1 MRDPLH
7 VLLLLADERRIGQV
21 LDALRQA
28 GYDTRAGYAQTATA
42 FAAALARRRWDVV
55 IGFADAPDGHV
66 SAGDAAAFLQSRAA
80 TPPVFALHAEPASPE
95 AQAALEAGA
104 RAVFAPD
111 ALAGLGRAV
120 SRARD
125 ERRQRRRAAPPPR
138 RPLAPDVAD
147 HLPIGVY
154 QTTPDGQIVYANAA
168 LADLLGAP
176 SADALIGRDVTADYG
191 YPRRAFLDAAARSG
205 DVRALDAVW
214 TRPDGRRLHTRE
226 HARLIRSADGEPQGY
241 EGTIEPLEHHEV
253 AARHAADA
261 RRHRALAAFHHAAG
275 TADDEQ
281 ALYEA
286 ARAAAESLLD
296 LRHVV
301 ALRERVSGEDGGTLR
316 ACAWSEAFG
325 QQEMDMADLAP
336 WPEHLPEAQTD
347 LPTLPGAL
355 VGFLQTHRLRPAMAL
370 ALPRREVRDGA
381 LLLFAPAGQ
390 RFHTAQRADA
400 KRLAEH
406 VGAALDALQHRHA
419 LRQKATA
426 AETRARHA
434 SAVADLAGYGLA
446 FGPEGQMLWSTP
458 EAASLLGTDAPSLR
472 PDGVAARALA
482 AVHPAD
488 HRAVLRMLLHARR
501 NAAACTT
508 VRRAGSPHS
517 APGAE
522 ASWIM
527 LRAHA
532 QPDGTLHVAARD
544 VSDERRERDG
554 VAGAL
559 ATAERERRFL
569 TRFLSQANHLLRT
582 PLTSILGFAS
592 IIAEESGGETQEHA
606 RLIEQSSR
614 TLIDQLTAVLTLARP
629 HPATAEM
636 APEPTDIGGE
646 IRKTLDLLAPL
657 AEESGL
663 RFSTAYPEHALEV
676 ALDRAAFARLVYE
689 LAGTAIAASASG
701 RIRVDVAR
709 RGQTAS
715 VTVAAPSFGETDA
728 AGAPALVSARALA
741 GRMGARLALSTRP
754 GGLVTA
760 SLRFPVLT
768 SRQKEDALQHEVEEL
783 APTPLPPPDLADAPR
798 AFEAVL
804 LAGAQE
810 ADLPLPVADLL
821 VLEAQPEEMERAG
834 LRQPASRRARPQ
846 AVPPSPPAA
855 SADTD
860 EDADREEDPV
870 ETSADGLSVLAVEDD
885 DDTRLLLER
894 FIGGGID
901 LDTVGD
907 ARTALA
913 RMARRRYD
921 VLLLDI
927 NLGRNQSGADVLRVA
942 RTLPGYADVYAVA
955 FTAHDSP
962 EQRARFTAAGF
973 DAYLSKPFSRGDLRE
988 VMAGAVGA

>member
-21 LDALRQA
+21 LGALRQA
-28 GYDTRAGYAQTATA
+28 GYDARAGYAQTATA
-42 FAAALARRRWDVV
+42 FAATLVRRRWDVV
-55 IGFADAPDGHV
+55 VGFADAPDGHL
-66 SAGDAAAFLQSRAA
+66 SAGDAAAFLQRRTAA
-80 TPPVFALHAEPASPE
+80 PPIFALHDDPASPE
-95 AQAALEAGA
+95 AQAAVEAGA

-125 ERRQRRRAAPPPR
+125 ERRQRRHAAPPPR

-168 LADLLGAP
+168 LAALLGAP
-176 SADALIGRDVTADYG
+176 SAAALIGRDVAADYG
-191 YPRRAFLDAAARSG
+191 YPRRAFLDAAARDG
-205 DVRALDAVW
+205 DVRALDAAW

-226 HARLIRSADGEPQGY
+226 HARLVRSADGAPQFY
-241 EGTIEPLEHHEV
+241 EGTIEPLEHPEV
-253 AARHAADA
+253 TARHAAAA
-261 RRHRALAAFHHAAG
+261 RRHRALAAFHHAAD

-286 ARAAAESLLD
+286 ARAAAESLLG
-296 LRHVV
+296 LHHVV
-301 ALRERVSGEDGGTLR
+301 VLRESVSGEKGGPLR
-316 ACAWSEAFG
+316 ACAWSDAFG
-325 QQEMDMADLAP
+325 QQELDMADLAP
-336 WPEHLPEAQTD
+336 WPEHFPEAQID
-347 LPTLPGAL
+347 VSALPDAL
-355 VGFLQTHRLRPAMAL
+355 AGFLQTHRLRPAMAL
-370 ALPRREVRDGA
+370 ALPRKEVRDGV

-390 RFHTAQRADA
+390 RFHAAERTDAQH
-400 KRLAEH
+400 LAEH
-406 VGAALDALQHRHA
+406 VGAALDALQHRRA
-419 LRQKATA
+419 LRQKAAA
-426 AETRARHA
+426 AETHAHHA

-446 FGPEGQMLWSTP
+446 FSPEGQILWSTP
-458 EAASLLGTDAPSLR
+458 GTTRLLGTDAPRLE
-472 PDGVAARALA
+472 PGGDAARALA
-482 AVHPAD
+482 AIHPAD
-488 HRAVLRMLLHARR
+488 HRAVFRFLLQARR
-501 NAAACTT
+501 GDAACTT
-508 VRRAGSPHS
+508 VRRAPASRS
-517 APGAE
+517 ANAE
-522 ASWIM
+522 TAWVT
-527 LRAHA
+527 LHAHA

-559 ATAERERRFL
+559 AAAERERRFL
-569 TRFLSQANHLLRT
+569 TRFLSQANHHLRT

-606 RLIEQSSR
+606 CLIEQSSR

-629 HPATAEM
+629 HPAAAEM
-636 APEPTDIGGE
+636 APQPTDIGDE

-657 AEESGL
+657 AEEDGL
-663 RFSTAYPEHALEV
+663 RFSTTYPKRALEV
-676 ALDRAAFARLVYE
+676 ALDRAAFARLVYG
-689 LAGTAIAASASG
+689 LVGAAIAASASG

-709 RGQTAS
+709 RGQAAS
-715 VTVAAPSFGETDA
+715 VTVAAPSLGETDA
-728 AGAPALVSARALA
+728 SGAPALVSARALA
-741 GRMGARLALSTRP
+741 GQMGARLVLSTRP

-760 SLRFPVLT
+760 SLRFPIHT
-768 SRQKEDALQHEVEEL
+768 SRQKENGQEHEIEEL
-783 APTPLPPPDLADAPR
+783 APTRVLPPDLADAPR
-798 AFEAVL
+798 AFESL
-804 LAGAQE
+804 SLAGAQE

-821 VLEAQPEEMERAG
+821 VLEAEPHEMERAEP
-834 LRQPASRRARPQ
+834 RQPASRQARPQ
-846 AVPPSPPAA
+846 PAPPLPDA

-860 EDADREEDPV
+860 ADADRGDSPSEA
-870 ETSADGLSVLAVEDD
+870 SADRLSVLAVEDN

-894 FIGGGID
+894 FIGDGID
-901 LDTVGD
+901 LDTVAD

-927 NLGRNQSGADVLRVA
+927 NLGRNQSGADVLRIA

-955 FTAHDSP
+955 FTAHDGP
-962 EQRARFTAAGF
+962 EQRARFAAAGF
-973 DAYLSKPFSRGDLRE
+973 DAHLSKPFSRDDLRE